1 MTTNRT
7 SATCPDC
14 GVKLT
19 SSTRSADNRDYCHD
33 CYDYAGWE
41 NTHDDEAHDELSPDA
56 DCRVCRGDVPGAKAP
71 KAGHTNGKPLSHTS
85 HAGHDHPA
93 TKAARAACR
102 KAAKA

>member
-1 MTTNRT
+1 MTTTRKPTNCTDCNKSLRSNR
-7 SATCPDC
+7 S
-14 GVKLT
+14 
-19 SSTRSADNRDYCHD
+19 DNDDLCVR
-33 CYDYAGWE
+33 CYDLAALE
-41 NTHDDEAHDELSPDA
+41 NDHQDGHHEDEAVA
-56 DCRVCRGDVPGAKAP
+56 DCLMCDPNARTQHTA